1 MRKIHI
7 IHLLPA
13 ILSVSI
19 GISGTLVIEHSQVK
33 NYLEISFSLEDNV
46 LSTIIIILLFFA
58 LILLGT
64 VILLVLL
71 KFKALSVINGMYF
84 VLFLITGLFLYQV
97 YIMSL
102 ISLLNIFINE
112 NIIWI
117 ISIIF
122 SLITSFIVLLSKKD
136 IPIFITLT
144 LYGGLLGPVFRLM
157 LPLWSAI
164 ILLIIISIY
173 DMYSVLYGPLK
184 QIIETLGGNTSG
196 KSLPPI
202 RGALIPLKGINLGI
216 GDVVFYSLLA
226 SISTV
231 YPTLS
236 ASRGLMVAALI
247 ITGYYLTL
255 KLVKKRGYAPALPL
269 PVTLGLIGLLIG
281 IVIGIR

>member
-164 ILLIIISIY
+164 I
-173 DMYSVLYGPLK
+173 SVSY
-184 QIIETLGGNTSG
+184 TH
-196 KSLPPI
+196 
-202 RGALIPLKGINLGI
+202 
-216 GDVVFYSLLA
+216 
-226 SISTV
+226 
-231 YPTLS
+231 
-236 ASRGLMVAALI
+236 
-247 ITGYYLTL
+247 LTL
-255 KLVKKRGYAPALPL
+255 PTTERV
-269 PVTLGLIGLLIG
+269 
-281 IVIGIR
+281 